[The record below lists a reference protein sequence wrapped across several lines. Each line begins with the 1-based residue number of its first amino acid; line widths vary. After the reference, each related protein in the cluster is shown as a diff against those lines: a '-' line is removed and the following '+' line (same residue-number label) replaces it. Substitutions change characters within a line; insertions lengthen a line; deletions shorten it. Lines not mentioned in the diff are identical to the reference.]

1 MKILKR
7 LILRVVFAAIVLLIS
22 WFFYQRNERQQ
33 TVQMHQTYDDYV
45 QICADVLND
54 DRSQL
59 SAYQEGKKT
68 VGSSDWD
75 ELTKTIR
82 LETGI
87 NCGYAASRQTSENLT
102 DQRTEVY
109 DFAYST
115 AMALETRI
123 LALENP
129 ELAEILNAA
138 SEEFEAEAKTK
149 YESFSD
155 QLEKR

>member
-59 SAYQEGKKT
+59 SAYQEGKKM
-68 VGSSDWD
+68 VGGTDWD
-75 ELTKTIR
+75 ELTAKIR
-82 LETGI
+82 LEAGI
-87 NCGYAASRQTSENLT
+87 NCGYAASRQTSEDLT
-102 DQRTEVY
+102 DQRTKVY

-138 SEEFEAEAKTK
+138 SEKFEDQAETN
-149 YESFSD
+149 YDSFSD
-155 QLEKR
+155 QVKKR